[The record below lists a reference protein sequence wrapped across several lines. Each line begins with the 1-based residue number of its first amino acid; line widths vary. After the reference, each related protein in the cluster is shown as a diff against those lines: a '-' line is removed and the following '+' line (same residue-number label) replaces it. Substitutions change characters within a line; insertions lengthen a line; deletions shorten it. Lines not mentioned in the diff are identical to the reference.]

1 VRRDGS
7 DDERECNHQTDD
19 HRQRPDPN
27 RSTHVTRHWDNLV
40 RHFVYGTNREQREEW
55 GENLKA
61 SMASDGP
68 GVTMHVLW
76 EVASAVLVIIP
87 LFAVGRA
94 YRQGRSPRL
103 GFAFAAFAVLEV
115 RFALEAAIH
124 SIVAVDHA
132 FEDIFGFLMDL
143 IAIALFAAAFLYGT
157 GWPFGRVGADLT

>member
-1 VRRDGS
+1 
-7 DDERECNHQTDD
+7 
-19 HRQRPDPN
+19 
-27 RSTHVTRHWDNLV
+27 
-40 RHFVYGTNREQREEW
+40 
-55 GENLKA
+55 
-61 SMASDGP
+61 MASDGP

-87 LFAVGRA
+87 LLAVGRA

-132 FEDIFGFLMDL
+132 FEDIFGFFMDL